1 MSAQTMDRPG
11 RETPLGRSGGA
22 GGGAGRPTPRRLR
35 MLPFAFAAP
44 ALVLYLGFLVWP
56 ALQALWI
63 SLTDWDGL
71 SDPQNFIGLDNY
83 AAMLEDSV
91 VGIAAWNNVLWALV
105 TIALP
110 MTLGL
115 LLAVVLN
122 RKSRTSPVLRTI
134 FYAPAV
140 LPLVSIA
147 SIWAWLYDPG
157 DGAINTI
164 LRAVGLSG
172 LEQSWLGQ
180 DSTALWSVMIP
191 AVWVRTGFPMLL
203 YLAALQSIPDELYEA
218 ASMDGASR
226 WQQFWRITVPS
237 LKDTHYIVLAL
248 SLIESFKVFDLVYA
262 MAYGGP
268 GYSTQV
274 MGTWMYAN
282 VFQYFEAGYGTA
294 IAVVITLV
302 AVAAGIPYVRSQVK
316 SS

>member
-1 MSAQTMDRPG
+1 VSTETLDRP
-11 RETPLGRSGGA
+11 RSNRRTLTPL
-22 GGGAGRPTPRRLR
+22 L
-35 MLPFAFAAP
+35 FAAP
-44 ALVLYLGFLVWP
+44 ALVIYLGFLVWP

-71 SDPQNFIGLDNY
+71 SDDNSFVGLDNY
-83 AAMLEDSV
+83 LAMLDDNV
-91 VGIAAWNNVLWALV
+91 VGIAAVNNILWSVV
-105 TIALP
+105 TIVLP
-110 MTLGL
+110 MALGL

-140 LPLVSIA
+140 LPLVAVA
-147 SIWAWLYDPG
+147 SIWAWLYDPT
-157 DGAINTI
+157 DGAINTV
-164 LRAVGLSG
+164 LGAVGLDF

-180 DSTALWSVMIP
+180 DSTAIWAVMIA

-203 YLAALQSIPDELYEA
+203 YLAALQSIPDEQYEA
-218 ASMDGASR
+218 ASMDGANR
-226 WQQFWRITVPS
+226 WQQFTRITFPS

-262 MAYGGP
+262 MTYGGP

-282 VFQYFEAGYGTA
+282 VFQYFNAGYGTA
-294 IAVVITLV
+294 IAVVITIV
-302 AVAAGIPYVRSQVK
+302 AIAAGVPYVRSQVRN
-316 SS
+316 S

>member
-1 MSAQTMDRPG
+1 MSTETLDRP
-11 RETPLGRSGGA
+11 RSNRRTLTPL
-22 GGGAGRPTPRRLR
+22 L
-35 MLPFAFAAP
+35 FAAP
-44 ALVLYLGFLVWP
+44 ALVIYLGFLVWP

-71 SDPQNFIGLDNY
+71 SDDNSFVGLDNY
-83 AAMLEDSV
+83 LAMLDDNV
-91 VGIAAWNNVLWALV
+91 VGIAAVNNILWSVV
-105 TIALP
+105 TIVLP
-110 MTLGL
+110 MALGL

-140 LPLVSIA
+140 LPLVAVA
-147 SIWAWLYDPG
+147 SIWAWLYDPT
-157 DGAINTI
+157 DGAINTV
-164 LRAVGLSG
+164 LGAVGLDF

-180 DSTALWSVMIP
+180 DSTAIWAVMIA

-203 YLAALQSIPDELYEA
+203 YLAALQSIPDEQYEA
-218 ASMDGASR
+218 ASMDGANR
-226 WQQFWRITVPS
+226 WQQFTRITFPS

-262 MAYGGP
+262 MTYGGP

-282 VFQYFEAGYGTA
+282 VFQYFNAGYGTA
-294 IAVVITLV
+294 IAVVITIV
-302 AVAAGIPYVRSQVK
+302 AIAAGVPYVR
-316 SS
+316 

>member
-1 MSAQTMDRPG
+1 MSAHTLDRTAARSTRRRTDQPGRARPG
-11 RETPLGRSGGA
+11 LLPL
-22 GGGAGRPTPRRLR
+22 
-35 MLPFAFAAP
+35 AFAAP

-71 SDPQNFIGLDNY
+71 SDQQNFVGLDNY
-83 AAMLEDSV
+83 LALFDDKV
-91 VGIAAWNNVLWALV
+91 VGIAAVNNVLWSIV
-105 TIALP
+105 TIVLP

-115 LLAVVLN
+115 LFAVVLN
-122 RKSRTSPVLRTI
+122 RKSRTSPIFRTI

-147 SIWAWLYDPG
+147 SIWAWLYDPS
-157 DGAINTI
+157 DGAINTV
-164 LRAVGLSG
+164 LRTIGLSG

-218 ASMDGASR
+218 ASMDGANR
-226 WQQFWRITVPS
+226 RKQFTRITFPS
-237 LKDTHYIVLAL
+237 LRDTHYIVLAL

-262 MAYGGP
+262 MTYGGP

-282 VFQYFEAGYGTA
+282 VFQYFNAGYGTA
-294 IAVVITLV
+294 IAVVITVV

>member
-1 MSAQTMDRPG
+1 MTTSTLRPPG
-11 RETPLGRSGGA
+11 RLRPSLLPL
-22 GGGAGRPTPRRLR
+22 
-35 MLPFAFAAP
+35 AFAAP
-44 ALVLYLGFLVWP
+44 ALLLYLGFLVWP

-71 SDPQNFIGLDNY
+71 SDTQSFVGLANY
-83 AAMLEDSV
+83 RAMLDDPV
-91 VGIAAWNNVLWALV
+91 VGIAAWNNVLWSLV

-110 MTLGL
+110 MALGL
-115 LLAVVLN
+115 LFAVVLN
-122 RKSRTSPVLRTI
+122 RKSRTSPILRTI

-147 SIWAWLYDPG
+147 SIWAWMYDPS
-157 DGAINTI
+157 DGAINTV
-164 LRAVGLSG
+164 LGAVGLSG
-172 LEQSWLGQ
+172 FEQSWLGQ
-180 DSTALWSVMIP
+180 DSTALWSVMVP

-218 ASMDGASR
+218 ASVDGATR
-226 WQQFWRITVPS
+226 WQQFTRITFPS
-237 LKDTHYIVLAL
+237 LRDTHYIVLAL

-262 MAYGGP
+262 MTYGGP

-294 IAVVITLV
+294 IAVVITIV
-302 AVAAGIPYVRSQVK
+302 AIAAGIPYVRSQVK

>member
-1 MSAQTMDRPG
+1 MSTETLDRP
-11 RETPLGRSGGA
+11 RSNRRTLTPL
-22 GGGAGRPTPRRLR
+22 L
-35 MLPFAFAAP
+35 FAAP
-44 ALVLYLGFLVWP
+44 ALVIYLGFLVWP

-71 SDPQNFIGLDNY
+71 SDDNSFVGLDNY
-83 AAMLEDSV
+83 LAMLDDNV
-91 VGIAAWNNVLWALV
+91 VGIAAVNNILWSVV
-105 TIALP
+105 TIVLP
-110 MTLGL
+110 MALGL

-140 LPLVSIA
+140 LPLVAVA
-147 SIWAWLYDPG
+147 SIWAWLYDPT
-157 DGAINTI
+157 DGAINTV
-164 LRAVGLSG
+164 LGAVGLDF

-180 DSTALWSVMIP
+180 DSTAIWAVMIA

-203 YLAALQSIPDELYEA
+203 YLAALQSIPDEQYEA
-218 ASMDGASR
+218 ASMDGANR
-226 WQQFWRITVPS
+226 WQQFTRITFPS

-262 MAYGGP
+262 MTYGGP

-282 VFQYFEAGYGTA
+282 VFQYFNAGYGTA
-294 IAVVITLV
+294 IAVVITIV
-302 AVAAGIPYVRSQVK
+302 AIAAGVPYVRSQVRN
-316 SS
+316 S

>member
-1 MSAQTMDRPG
+1 MSAHTLDRTAARSTRRRTDHPGRARPG
-11 RETPLGRSGGA
+11 LLPL
-22 GGGAGRPTPRRLR
+22 
-35 MLPFAFAAP
+35 AFAAP

-71 SDPQNFIGLDNY
+71 SDQQNFVGLDNY
-83 AAMLEDSV
+83 LALFDDKV
-91 VGIAAWNNVLWALV
+91 VGIAAVNNVLWSIV
-105 TIALP
+105 TIVLP

-115 LLAVVLN
+115 LFAVVLN
-122 RKSRTSPVLRTI
+122 RKSRTSPIFRTI

-147 SIWAWLYDPG
+147 SIWAWLYDPS
-157 DGAINTI
+157 DGAINTV
-164 LRAVGLSG
+164 LRTIGLSG

-218 ASMDGASR
+218 ASMDGANR
-226 WQQFWRITVPS
+226 RKQFTRITFPS
-237 LKDTHYIVLAL
+237 LRDTHYIVLAL

-262 MAYGGP
+262 MTYGGP

-282 VFQYFEAGYGTA
+282 VFQYFNAGYGTA

>member
-1 MSAQTMDRPG
+1 MSTAPLQRPG
-11 RETPLGRSGGA
+11 TRRPSTMPL
-22 GGGAGRPTPRRLR
+22 L
-35 MLPFAFAAP
+35 FAAP
-44 ALVLYLGFLVWP
+44 ALAIYLGFLVWP

-71 SDPQNFIGLDNY
+71 SDRKTFVGLANY
-83 AAMLEDSV
+83 TAMLSDPV
-91 VGIAAWNNVLWALV
+91 VGIAVVNNLLWAVV

-110 MTLGL
+110 LALGL

-122 RKSRTSPVLRTI
+122 RRSRTSPVLRAV

-147 SIWAWLYDPG
+147 SIWAWLYDPT
-157 DGAINTI
+157 DGAINTVLGTI
-164 LRAVGLSG
+164 G
-172 LEQSWLGQ
+172 LEALQQSWLGQ

-218 ASMDGASR
+218 AAMDGASR

-237 LKDTHYIVLAL
+237 LRDTHYIVLAL

-262 MAYGGP
+262 MTYGGP

-274 MGTWMYAN
+274 MGTWMYSN

-302 AVAAGIPYVRSQVK
+302 ALAAGIPYVRSQVK

>member
-1 MSAQTMDRPG
+1 MSTETLDRP
-11 RETPLGRSGGA
+11 RSNRRTLTPL
-22 GGGAGRPTPRRLR
+22 L
-35 MLPFAFAAP
+35 FAAP
-44 ALVLYLGFLVWP
+44 ALVIYLGFLVWP

-71 SDPQNFIGLDNY
+71 SDDNSFVGLDNY
-83 AAMLEDSV
+83 LAMLDDNV
-91 VGIAAWNNVLWALV
+91 VGIAAVNNILWSVV
-105 TIALP
+105 TIVLP
-110 MTLGL
+110 MALGL

-140 LPLVSIA
+140 LPLVAVA
-147 SIWAWLYDPG
+147 SIWAWLYDPT
-157 DGAINTI
+157 DGAINTV
-164 LRAVGLSG
+164 LGAVGLDF

-180 DSTALWSVMIP
+180 DSTAIWAVMIA

-203 YLAALQSIPDELYEA
+203 YLAALQSIPDEQYEA
-218 ASMDGASR
+218 ASMDGANR
-226 WQQFWRITVPS
+226 WQQFTRITFPS

-262 MAYGGP
+262 MNYGGP

-282 VFQYFEAGYGTA
+282 VFQYFNAGYGTA
-294 IAVVITLV
+294 IAVVITIV
-302 AVAAGIPYVRSQVK
+302 AIAAGVPYVRSQVRN
-316 SS
+316 S